1 MFDFTWSDHTIG
13 NVLYCAVI
21 YLLFVLLFY
30 KKYVKYA
37 LYQEHKSNQWL
48 MLTAL
53 ILIITACIDGDWFHY
68 REMVHNYDFIA
79 GAYNHGEPVYAF
91 IISFVKKNYL
101 LFRIFVWGGAF
112 VLTFFTFKRFEINV
126 NTAVFFIIVLF
137 LVKFNYSRATLGM
150 SSYFLGLS
158 FLLKPIKRKKMLS
171 FIVAAFLML
180 LAYDFHHSMITLVV
194 LTIVAY
200 LPMDKPFV
208 VIIMLLLLPIVSSV
222 LHNNLFLIDQWEN
235 EYLSDKFS
243 HYIERE
249 TGPSNMLGIIGGIIG
264 YGVFVIPLFLNT
276 IVVFKNNRLIE
287 TPMKRLFRIVLSTSV
302 LAFAFALMKLD
313 STIFIYRILYMTYI
327 PLTIL
332 TVYFYEKGFVK
343 LKQYSLIVFWGV
355 FAISF
360 KLLHLIYQYH

>member
-13 NVLYCAVI
+13 NVLYCAII

-30 KKYVKYA
+30 KKYVKFA
-37 LYQEHKSNQWL
+37 LYQGHTTNRWL
-48 MLTAL
+48 ILAAL

-68 REMVHNYDFIA
+68 REMVDNYDFTV
-79 GAYNHGEPVYAF
+79 GARNHGEPLYAY
-91 IISFVKKNYL
+91 IISLVNKNYL
-101 LFRIFVWGGAF
+101 LFRIIVWGGAF
-112 VLTFFTFKRFEINV
+112 GFTCFAFKRFEINI
-126 NTAVFFIIVLF
+126 NTAVFFLIAIF

-158 FLLKPIKRKKMLS
+158 FLLKPIKRRKMLS

-180 LAYDFHHSMITLVV
+180 LAYEFHHSMIALVV

-200 LPMDKPFV
+200 FPLDRPFV
-208 VIIMLLLLPIVSSV
+208 VIIVLLLLPIVASV

-249 TGPSNMLGIIGGIIG
+249 TSRSNMLGIIGDIIG

-276 IVVFKNNRLIE
+276 IVVFKNSRLIE
-287 TPMKRLFRIVLSTSV
+287 MPMKRLFRIVLSTSV
-302 LAFAFALMKLD
+302 LAFAFALMRLD
-313 STIFIYRILYMTYI
+313 STVFIYRILFMTFI

-332 TVYFYEKGFVK
+332 TVFFYEKGFMK
-343 LKQYSLIVFWGV
+343 FKQYSLIVLWGI
-355 FAISF
+355 FAISY